1 MAANEKWLAEQKA
14 YVKER
19 NERIAA
25 QFAELRKTH
34 TTRSNYGLYALIA
47 AHAGI
52 SCATVRKAVIDAGL
66 VEKRKY
72 KARLKTG
79 GKTMG
84 NELLTEFERQREER
98 HERIREEFKELREEF
113 TTAPNYRI
121 YNVVAR
127 SVGVSVP
134 TVRNVVVK
142 AGLVEKKQPYQPLQI
157 KRV

>member
-1 MAANEKWLAEQKA
+1 MAANEKWLAELKA
-14 YVKER
+14 YVKGR
-19 NERIAA
+19 NERIVA

-34 TTRSNYGLYALIA
+34 KARSNSGLYALIA

-84 NELLTEFERQREER
+84 NKLLTEFERQREER

-127 SVGVSVP
+127 SVGVSIP
-134 TVRNVVVK
+134 TVRDVVVK